1 MHSAL
6 VNVLPPLIHFG
17 AVLSISLGA
26 VLSITCTKYLEI
38 HYNCSEGFE
47 IPGFSQ
53 LFSLISDSEAS
64 PLMILTLCSIADI
77 LLLIAELVQ
86 VGASTR

>member
-6 VNVLPPLIHFG
+6 VNVLPPLFHF
-17 AVLSISLGA
+17 GA

-53 LFSLISDSEAS
+53 LFSLISDSEAR
-64 PLMILTLCSIADI
+64 LLGI
-77 LLLIAELVQ
+77 LLPTDDTDSLQ
-86 VGASTR
+86 HC